1 MNIYYI
7 AGAIIGLGVAYATG
21 LLQKAFRFIYGDFT
35 PSELKK
41 FLLYGLLICIII
53 GVYWELRCVKD
64 AIFSGFVDAK
74 ETWKAKWLSLLVV
87 FPLVTIY
94 SYLVDLFPR
103 QKLFY
108 AVAGIYAAT
117 FLVIAYF
124 VGNPDWGLYAPKDA
138 RWGLLGWTAYVAI
151 ESFGTLM
158 VALFYSF
165 MADTTTP
172 ESGKKGYFVTST
184 LAQVGAIAGSYA
196 VASKCADVNM
206 LLVYA
211 GLIIALIPALV
222 WFIIRVIPKEEFA
235 GYQAKGAHEASADKK
250 KPKAGFVEGLK
261 LMLSQPYL
269 LSIFVII
276 SAFEIIVTVFDLQFK
291 ILINE
296 FSGGDANKFAAYSGE
311 FGVYLSVLALVS
323 LLFGIGKIGRKI
335 GITLSLAL
343 MPVLI
348 GLNILV
354 MTGASVGWL
363 SFVPVITVVFWVQV
377 ISKGINYA
385 LGQPSKEQLF
395 IPTSKE
401 AKYKS
406 KAWVDMFGSRFSKA
420 TGSGI
425 KGVQAAMEKAGYFS
439 IGASTMFLMG
449 TSFVICL
456 LWFFVAVFAGR
467 KCTNAVERNEVV
479 C

>member
-7 AGAIIGLGVAYATG
+7 AAAIIGLGVAYATG
-21 LLQKAFRFIYGDFT
+21 VLQKAFRFIYGDFT
-35 PSELKK
+35 PNELKK
-41 FLLYGLLICIII
+41 FLLYGVLICLII

-64 AIFSGFVDAK
+64 AIFSGFVDPR
-74 ETWKAKWLSLLVV
+74 ETWKAKWLSLIVV

-108 AVAGIYAAT
+108 AVATIYAVT
-117 FLVIAYF
+117 FFVIAYL
-124 VGNPDWGLYAPKDA
+124 VGNPDWGLYAPKEA
-138 RWGLLGWTAYVAI
+138 RWGLLGWTSYVAI

-172 ESGKKGYFVTST
+172 ESGKKGYFITAT

-196 VASKCADVNM
+196 VASKCADVNV
-206 LLVYA
+206 LLNYGAAVI
-211 GLIIALIPALV
+211 LVIPFFV
-222 WFIIRVIPKEEFA
+222 WFILYVTPKEEFA
-235 GYQAKGAHEASADKK
+235 GYQAKGAHEPKK
-250 KPKAGFVEGLK
+250 EKKTGFIEGLK

-269 LSIFVII
+269 LAIFFII
-276 SAFEIIVTVFDLQFK
+276 SAFEIIVTIFDLQFK
-291 ILINE
+291 ILIAE

-335 GITLSLAL
+335 GITLSLSL
-343 MPVLI
+343 MPLLLGV
-348 GLNILV
+348 NILV
-354 MTGASVGWL
+354 MAAAFFGWL
-363 SFVPVITVVFWVQV
+363 SFVPVITVVFWIQV
-377 ISKGINYA
+377 VSKGINYA

-420 TGSGI
+420 SGSGV
-425 KGVQAAMEKAGYFS
+425 KGFQAAMEKAGYFTL
-439 IGASTMFLMG
+439 GASTMFLMG

-456 LWFFVAVFAGR
+456 IWFFVAMFAG
-467 KCTNAVERNEVV
+467 KKATTAVERNEIV